1 MEELLLL
8 GGLGLLG
15 LGLAAVPG
23 WLAVAGFVRWRR
35 GTPGGR
41 RAALGGALLAPL
53 AAALV
58 AMVTF
63 AGWRELARNYGV
75 APPPSGGGFD
85 WLIETGMVLATAA
98 FPFGLAL
105 VALAGRAALAA
116 AAGRTAAANAGG
128 DG

>member
-15 LGLAAVPG
+15 LGLAAAPG

-41 RAALGGALLAPL
+41 RAVLGGALLAPL
-53 AAALV
+53 AAALLCLV
-58 AMVTF
+58 V
-63 AGWRELARNYGV
+63 GVSWRELSRTYGIKL
-75 APPPSGGGFD
+75 PPPWLGPGEKMD
-85 WLIETGMVLATAA
+85 WALTTATAA

-116 AAGRTAAANAGG
+116 AADRPGVASDGG
-128 DG
+128 EP

>member
-1 MEELLLL
+1 MEVVALL
-8 GGLGLLG
+8 GGVGLLG

-41 RAALGGALLAPL
+41 RAAGGGALLAPL

-85 WLIETGMVLATAA
+85 WLMDTGMTLAAAA

-116 AAGRTAAANAGG
+116 AADRAAAAPDGG
-128 DG
+128 EP